1 MSLPRNYLPKSEFH
15 NAVARPGWRIPW
27 GGSEHDA
34 LLRDS
39 QRKAIEEAHAEYL
52 DYLTNAWKGG
62 RRTAVVA

>member
-1 MSLPRNYLPKSEFH
+1 V
-15 NAVARPGWRIPW
+15 VARPGWRIPW

-34 LLRDS
+34 RLRDS